1 VKRVK
6 AIVDGIVQGVGYRYN
21 VKHIAIRYKLKGYVK
36 NLDDGR
42 VEIVAEGDEQ
52 SLERFLSDITI
63 KREPILV
70 ESIDVS
76 YEEPTGEFRAFKIVT
91 GSLED
96 EMVEGF
102 STGAMYFNIVMEKQ
116 DRMLEKQD
124 QMLEKQDRMLEK
136 QDQMLEKQDRMLE
149 KQDQMLE
156 KQDRMLEK
164 QDQMLEK
171 QDRMLEKQDQML
183 EKQDRM
189 LEKQDQMLEKQEQ
202 TLAKLDDLKV
212 SIVEEIHA
220 LREDIKAVLDK
231 RLSKIEEDIMK
242 IKIRLGMV

>member
-42 VEIVAEGDEQ
+42 VEIVAEGDEE
-52 SLERFLSDITI
+52 SLSKFLNDIRI
-63 KREPILV
+63 KKEPILV

-76 YEEPTGEFRAFKIVT
+76 YEEPTGEFKAFKIIT

-102 STGAMYFNIVMEKQ
+102 STGAMYFNIVIS
-116 DRMLEKQD
+116 KQD
-124 QMLEKQDRMLEK
+124 QMLEKQDLMLQKQDLMLQKQDLMLQK
-136 QDQMLEKQDRMLE
+136 QDQMLEKQDLMLQKQDLMLQKQDLMLQ

-156 KQDRMLEK
+156 KQD
-164 QDQMLEK
+164 
-171 QDRMLEKQDQML
+171 
-183 EKQDRM
+183 
-189 LEKQDQMLEKQEQ
+189 Q
-202 TLAKLDDLKV
+202 TVSRLDHVLAKLDDLKV
-212 SIVEEIHA
+212 SMVEEIHA
-220 LREDIKAVLDK
+220 LREDIKTILDK

-242 IKIRLGMV
+242 IKLKLGMV

>member
-42 VEIVAEGDEQ
+42 VEIVAEGDEE
-52 SLERFLSDITI
+52 SLSKFLNDIRI
-63 KREPILV
+63 KKEPILV

-76 YEEPTGEFRAFKIVT
+76 YEEPTGEFKAFKIIT

-102 STGAMYFNIVMEKQ
+102 STGAMYFNIVIS
-116 DRMLEKQD
+116 KQD
-124 QMLEKQDRMLEK
+124 QMLEKQDLMLQKRDQMLQKQDLMLQK
-136 QDQMLEKQDRMLE
+136 QDQMLEKQD
-149 KQDQMLE
+149 
-156 KQDRMLEK
+156 
-164 QDQMLEK
+164 
-171 QDRMLEKQDQML
+171 
-183 EKQDRM
+183 
-189 LEKQDQMLEKQEQ
+189 Q
-202 TLAKLDDLKV
+202 TVSRLDHVLAKLDDLKV
-212 SIVEEIHA
+212 SMVEEIHA
-220 LREDIKAVLDK
+220 LREDIKTILDK

-242 IKIRLGMV
+242 IKLKLGMV

>member
-1 VKRVK
+1 MILYDKPLYYFKPNPNVKRVK

-102 STGAMYFNIVMEKQ
+102 STGAMYFNIVIS
-116 DRMLEKQD
+116 
-124 QMLEKQDRMLEK
+124 
-136 QDQMLEKQDRMLE
+136 
-149 KQDQMLE
+149 
-156 KQDRMLEK
+156 
-164 QDQMLEK
+164 
-171 QDRMLEKQDQML
+171 KQDQML

>member
-42 VEIVAEGDEQ
+42 VEIVAEGDEE
-52 SLERFLSDITI
+52 SLSKFLNDIRI
-63 KREPILV
+63 KKEPILV

-76 YEEPTGEFRAFKIVT
+76 YEEPTGEFKAFKIIT

-102 STGAMYFNIVMEKQ
+102 STGAMYFNIVIS
-116 DRMLEKQD
+116 KQD
-124 QMLEKQDRMLEK
+124 QMLEKQDLMLQKQDQMLQKQDQMLQKQDLMLQKQDLMLQKQDLMLQK
-136 QDQMLEKQDRMLE
+136 QDQMLEKQD
-149 KQDQMLE
+149 
-156 KQDRMLEK
+156 
-164 QDQMLEK
+164 
-171 QDRMLEKQDQML
+171 
-183 EKQDRM
+183 
-189 LEKQDQMLEKQEQ
+189 Q
-202 TLAKLDDLKV
+202 TVSRLDHVLAKLDDLKV
-212 SIVEEIHA
+212 SMVEEIHA
-220 LREDIKAVLDK
+220 LREDIKTILDK

-242 IKIRLGMV
+242 IKLKLGMV

>member
-42 VEIVAEGDEQ
+42 VEIVAEGDEE
-52 SLERFLSDITI
+52 SLSKFLNDIRI
-63 KREPILV
+63 KKEPILV

-76 YEEPTGEFRAFKIVT
+76 YEEPTGEFKAFKIIT

-102 STGAMYFNIVMEKQ
+102 STGAMYFNIVIS
-116 DRMLEKQD
+116 KQD
-124 QMLEKQDRMLEK
+124 QMLEKQDLMLQKQDLMLQK
-136 QDQMLEKQDRMLE
+136 QDQMLEKQDLMLQKQDLMLQ

-156 KQDRMLEK
+156 KQDLMLQK

-171 QDRMLEKQDQML
+171 QD
-183 EKQDRM
+183 
-189 LEKQDQMLEKQEQ
+189 Q
-202 TLAKLDDLKV
+202 TVSRLDHVLAKLDDLKV
-212 SIVEEIHA
+212 SMVEEIHA
-220 LREDIKAVLDK
+220 LREDIKTILDK

-242 IKIRLGMV
+242 IKLKLGMV

>member
-42 VEIVAEGDEQ
+42 VEIVAEGDEE
-52 SLERFLSDITI
+52 SLSKFLNDIRI
-63 KREPILV
+63 KKEPILV

-76 YEEPTGEFRAFKIVT
+76 YEEPTGEFKVFKIIT

-102 STGAMYFNIVMEKQ
+102 STGAMYFNIVISKQ
-116 DRMLEKQD
+116 DQMLQKQD
-124 QMLEKQDRMLEK
+124 QMLEKQDLMLQK
-136 QDQMLEKQDRMLE
+136 QDQMLQKQDLMLQKQDLMLQ
-149 KQDQMLE
+149 KQDQTVSRL
-156 KQDRMLEK
+156 DHA
-164 QDQMLEK
+164 
-171 QDRMLEKQDQML
+171 
-183 EKQDRM
+183 
-189 LEKQDQMLEKQEQ
+189 
-202 TLAKLDDLKV
+202 LAKLDDLKV
-212 SIVEEIHA
+212 SVVEEIHA
-220 LREDIKAVLDK
+220 LREDIKTILDK

-242 IKIRLGMV
+242 IKLKLGMV

>member
-21 VKHIAIRYKLKGYVK
+21 VKHIAVRYKLKGYVK

-42 VEIVAEGDEQ
+42 VEIVAEGDEE
-52 SLERFLSDITI
+52 SLSKFLNDIRI
-63 KREPILV
+63 KKEPILV

-76 YEEPTGEFRAFKIVT
+76 YEEPTGEFKAFKIIT

-102 STGAMYFNIVMEKQ
+102 STGAMYFNIVIS
-116 DRMLEKQD
+116 KQD
-124 QMLEKQDRMLEK
+124 QMLEKQDLMLQKQDLMLQKQDLMLQK
-136 QDQMLEKQDRMLE
+136 QDQMLEKQDLMLQKQDLMLQKQDLMLQ

-156 KQDRMLEK
+156 KQD
-164 QDQMLEK
+164 
-171 QDRMLEKQDQML
+171 
-183 EKQDRM
+183 
-189 LEKQDQMLEKQEQ
+189 Q
-202 TLAKLDDLKV
+202 TVSRLDHVLAKLDDLKV
-212 SIVEEIHA
+212 SMVEEIHA
-220 LREDIKAVLDK
+220 LREDIKTILDK

-242 IKIRLGMV
+242 IKLKLGMV

>member
-1 VKRVK
+1 MKRVK

-102 STGAMYFNIVMEKQ
+102 STGAMYFNIVIS
-116 DRMLEKQD
+116 
-124 QMLEKQDRMLEK
+124 
-136 QDQMLEKQDRMLE
+136 
-149 KQDQMLE
+149 
-156 KQDRMLEK
+156 
-164 QDQMLEK
+164 
-171 QDRMLEKQDQML
+171 KQDQML